1 MQQVFSINSWLLL
14 LYIYVAVVLIS
25 FIYGVATKNVSQV
38 DRLWSVLPIFM
49 VWIYAYISEWA
60 DIVIVMACCVTFW
73 GLRLTWNFFIKG
85 GYRMKHGVFVEE
97 DWRWGHLRTFITNPF
112 LWQLF
117 HFGFICCIQLALI
130 IGFTIPV
137 LYVALSERSSGLYL
151 SDFFFC
157 FLFLFFFGMETIV
170 DLNMFRYQTEKHS
183 LSPEE
188 QKLSHNIY
196 IRAGFDFSGLRKY
209 SRHPNYFAE
218 VMQWIVIYM
227 WGSYRIGNW
236 LNWGLLF
243 AIALLVVVYCSTFIS
258 EPVASKKYSL
268 YAEYQKT
275 TWRFIPF
282 FPLHFKAFEKKAR
295 MPIKP
300 SGEPTC

>member
-1 MQQVFSINSWLLL
+1 MQLLFNINCWLLL
-14 LYIYVAVVLIS
+14 LYIYLAVV
-25 FIYGVATKNVSQV
+25 FICFFYGLATKNVSQV
-38 DRLWSVLPIFM
+38 DRLWSILPIFM
-49 VWIYAYISEWA
+49 VWIYAYISEWV

-73 GLRLTWNFFIKG
+73 GVRLTGNFYIKG
-85 GYRMKHGVFVEE
+85 GYRMKKGIFVEE
-97 DWRWGHLRTFITNPF
+97 DWRWGYLRTFITNPI

-117 HFGFICCIQLALI
+117 HFGFICSIQLALV

-137 LYVALSERSSGLYL
+137 LLVALSERSSGLYL
-151 SDFFFC
+151 SDFLFC
-157 FLFLFFFGMETIV
+157 FLFLFFLGIETIV
-170 DLNMFRYQTEKHS
+170 DLIMFRFQTEKHS
-183 LSPEE
+183 LSSEE
-188 QKLSHNIY
+188 QKSSHNTC

-243 AIALLVVVYCSTFIS
+243 AIALFVVVFCSTFIS
-258 EPVASKKYSL
+258 EPVASKKYPL

-282 FPLHFKAFEKKAR
+282 FPVHFDAFVEKAK
-295 MPIKP
+295 
-300 SGEPTC
+300 SWN